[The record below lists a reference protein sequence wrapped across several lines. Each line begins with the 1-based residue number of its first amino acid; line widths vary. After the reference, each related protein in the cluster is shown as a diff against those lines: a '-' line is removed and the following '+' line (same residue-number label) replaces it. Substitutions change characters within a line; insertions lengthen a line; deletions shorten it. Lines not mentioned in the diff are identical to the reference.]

1 MSVSSALT
9 EVDLSNMALTM
20 IGQQPIS
27 LLTDDNNRATMC
39 NKRLG
44 DVRDTVLRSH
54 KWNAAT
60 KRATLAKTVTS
71 PEFGFANQFQLPT
84 LFIKMIATDLEGQAY
99 KIEAGNE
106 STGGDSQI
114 LLTDADTLK
123 IVYVYQLTDVSKM
136 DSTLKHAI
144 ACRLAADIALPL
156 TGDLNISD
164 MMYKKYSQ
172 ILADAKFED
181 SSSMAAYDKL
191 VPGEWTMG
199 RTGALHRDFP
209 DLNDDGSPV

>member
-27 LLTDDNNRATMC
+27 TLDDDNNRATMC
-39 NKRLG
+39 SERLG

-60 KRATLAKTVTS
+60 KRATLVKTAYT
-71 PEFGFANQFQLPT
+71 PEFGFANQFVLPT

-106 STGGDSQI
+106 TTGTNYQV

-123 IVYVYQLTDVSKM
+123 IVYVYLLTDVSKM

-156 TGDLNISD
+156 TGDLTIAD
-164 MMYKKYSQ
+164 MMFKKYAQ
-172 ILADAKFED
+172 VLADAKFED

-199 RTGALHRDFP
+199 RTGALYRDFP
-209 DLNDDGSPV
+209 DLNDDGSLV